1 MNDRFEDKLQRQPFR
16 QVPASWRREIV
27 GRLCESAI
35 PQDAAS
41 QKRPT
46 TAAWREW
53 LWPSPVAWAAVA
65 AVWVLIAA
73 LQLAT
78 PQPRGNGNGGHLSG
92 EAFQQRQ
99 ILMTQILEAR
109 S

>member
-1 MNDRFEDKLQRQPFR
+1 MNDRFEEKLQSQQFR
-16 QVPASWRREIV
+16 QVPSSWRREIV
-27 GRLCESAI
+27 GRLCESAMS
-35 PQDAAS
+35 QDAAS

-46 TAAWREW
+46 TAWRDW
-53 LWPSPVAWAAVA
+53 LWPSPVAWGAVA
-65 AVWVLIAA
+65 AAWVLIGL

-99 ILMTQILEAR
+99 LL
-109 S
+109 

>member
-1 MNDRFEDKLQRQPFR
+1 
-16 QVPASWRREIV
+16 
-27 GRLCESAI
+27 
-35 PQDAAS
+35 
-41 QKRPT
+41 
-46 TAAWREW
+46 
-53 LWPSPVAWAAVA
+53 VAWGAVA
-65 AVWVLIAA
+65 AAWVLIAL

-99 ILMTQILEAR
+99 LLMTQILEAR

>member
-1 MNDRFEDKLQRQPFR
+1 MNDRFEEKLRSQQFR
-16 QVPASWRREIV
+16 QVPASWRREIINV
-27 GRLCESAI
+27 A
-35 PQDAAS
+35 PA
-41 QKRPT
+41 P
-46 TAAWREW
+46 AWREW
-53 LWPSPVAWAAVA
+53 LWPSPVAWGAVA
-65 AVWVLIAA
+65 AAWALIGL

-99 ILMTQILEAR
+99 LLMTQILEAR

>member
-1 MNDRFEDKLQRQPFR
+1 MNDRFEEKLQRQQFR
-16 QVPASWRREIV
+16 QVPASWRRDIV
-27 GRLCESAI
+27 GRLCESA
-35 PQDAAS
+35 PSPNAAS

-46 TAAWREW
+46 TAHWREW
-53 LWPSPVAWAAVA
+53 LWPSPVAWGAVA
-65 AVWVLIAA
+65 AAWVLIAA

-78 PQPRGNGNGGHLSG
+78 PRLRGSGNGVHLSG

-99 ILMTQILEAR
+99 ILLTQILEAR